1 MNYSDYRLTL
11 DIYDVRSNTVVKVKR
26 RTNTKRLC
34 ISFTEN
40 GKVYEIADGCTAVF
54 KGKKPDDTKIMND
67 CDIENNTIYY
77 VMTNNTTSAV
87 GIVDSE
93 VSLYGSD
100 GKVISSPTFSILVE
114 DNPVHEDDEIDST
127 DELGAFA
134 SMSVRLNATEED
146 VEYLK
151 YNVEENNTLI
161 SGLNNRLNNIKV
173 DSTLDETSTN
183 AVQNKAVAT
192 AVNELDGRV
201 DTLERNKI
209 IVDNRLDPISPN
221 PVENRVICQALA
233 DIGTGGS
240 GTGGNIII
248 DSELSTTSTNPVQN
262 KVVTA
267 KINEAGAE
275 AYGVRQTLDYDIK
288 PRITAIENSIGDID
302 TALDAIIAIQE
313 ELIGTITFTDGEH
326 TFTALKGMT
335 FGEWVNSPYNTI
347 GAVVNEYGRI
357 YWDDDGSCISN
368 ADQTAHAHYT
378 DVIVDGN
385 EYSWL

>member
-26 RTNTKRLC
+26 GTNTKRLC

-54 KGKKPDDTKIMND
+54 KGKKPDDTKIMNE

-127 DELGAFA
+127 DELGAF
-134 SMSVRLNATEED
+134 SSLMVRVGATEED

-151 YNVEENNTLI
+151 YNVEQNSDLI
-161 SGLNNRLNNIKV
+161 GTLNNRLNNTKV
-173 DSTLDETSTN
+173 DGTLDENSTN

-192 AVNELDGRV
+192 AVNALDGRV

-209 IVDNRLDPISPN
+209 IVDNRLDPSSPN
-221 PVENRVICQALA
+221 PVANRVIVQALA
-233 DIGTGGS
+233 EIGTGGGG
-240 GTGGNIII
+240 GTGGGDNVLEVTYDGETCSEKASAIWYHVSENGGRVVMRCEGDRMLSLVNCNEEYALFMEISDDPPFTFVEVGNDDVVLTFEWRFATKEYV
-248 DSELSTTSTNPVQN
+248 DS
-262 KVVTA
+262 VV
-267 KINEAGAE
+267 
-275 AYGVRQTLDYDIK
+275 
-288 PRITAIENSIGDID
+288 GDID
-302 TALDAIIAIQE
+302 AALDGIIALQQT
-313 ELIGTITFTDGEH
+313 LIGGDG
-326 TFTALKGMT
+326 
-335 FGEWVNSPYNTI
+335 V
-347 GAVVNEYGRI
+347 
-357 YWDDDGSCISN
+357 
-368 ADQTAHAHYT
+368 
-378 DVIVDGN
+378 
-385 EYSWL
+385 